1 MARQRSSRLGALVLA
16 TAVGGWAIGVSSSSG
31 AITVYPTADGTLRDI
46 AVDGV
51 LDGLADEADWYFNE
65 SSFEGAITLS
75 TANPVTTLE
84 DRVVWEYSLATV
96 TLELPVQATLNFT
109 LRGAPALP
117 RPDVEV
123 HVYAYDANL
132 IEDLDL
138 RDFHIGFSGGPA
150 VFQGAVIVPP
160 YQPATPHSINVSAAV
175 NAALAPNGNGA
186 VAFRFQVDPDTSFAL
201 NQAFI
206 DALESEPTSKPFL
219 RIQDG
224 LPGDITGDG
233 EVNLDDSASFVDCMA
248 GPTGGVAG
256 GCEASDL
263 NTDVA
268 VDLRDFQQL
277 QSEFSSSFD

>member
-1 MARQRSSRLGALVLA
+1 MARQRSSRLGTLVFT
-16 TAVGGWAIGVSSSSG
+16 TAVGGLAIGVSSSPG

-46 AVDGV
+46 AASGV

-75 TANPVTTLE
+75 TANPATTLE
-84 DRVVWEYSLATV
+84 DRVVWEYNLATV
-96 TLELPVQATLNFT
+96 TFELPVQATLNFT

-132 IEDLDL
+132 AEDLDL

-160 YQPATPHSINVSAAV
+160 YQQARPHSINVSAAA
-175 NAALAPNGNGA
+175 NAALAPDGNGA
-186 VAFRFQVDPDTSFAL
+186 VAFRFQVDPDTSFTL

-206 DALESEPTSKPFL
+206 DALETEPGSKPFL

-263 NTDVA
+263 NTDAA

-277 QSEFSSSFD
+277 QSEFSDLSD